1 MSLDQINP
9 MLTLAVYL
17 SSFFLQFLI
26 SMAGDESPPY
36 RPTDNILL
44 DCGSS
49 ISKMSPDGRTWQGDQ
64 GSKFSGTSDVQNS
77 SSSSN
82 AFRQDPSVEQV
93 PYMTA
98 RIFNSSFTYSFPVS
112 SGPKFVRFYFYP
124 TAYSGHNE
132 SEFFFS
138 VTSGV
143 YTLLS
148 NFSASLTVAPMGSGV
163 SSLVKEFSI
172 NVWDNQILNITF
184 SPSPN
189 SWAFVNGIEV
199 VSMPN
204 HLYGQI
210 DLKLV
215 SAVQQ
220 FEMDNYTALETV
232 YRLNVGGNHIPAE
245 ADSGMFRSWSQDDS
259 YIYGGNLGLT
269 PNLDIRIQYTQT
281 TPPYIAPRTVY
292 TTSRTMTKQEEIN
305 KRTNLTWLF
314 HVDSGFYYL
323 VRLHFC
329 ELQLEVTRP
338 GERVFS
344 IFLNNQTA
352 EEEMDVIVRSGGTGY
367 PIYQDYVVYLLS
379 DGSRRKQELWLDLH
393 PNADSK
399 YANVIL
405 NGLEM
410 FKLNNS
416 NGSLAGL
423 NPDPVLNPPPSEQHP
438 NSPVKPNNR
447 APLVLITVIVAAVGG
462 VVALSLLWFLVLRPR
477 MRVKHVGG
485 ISRAK
490 SSWVPFSYTTRSTTT
505 NGSSLPADICRHFSL
520 AQIKDAT
527 CNFNKNF
534 IIGEGGFGNVYKG
547 FIKGGS
553 TTVAVKR
560 LNPSSKQG
568 AREFETE
575 IRMLSKLRHIHLVS
589 LIGYCD
595 EEGEMILV
603 YDYMARGTLRDHLY
617 KTKNPP
623 LPWKQRLQVCI
634 GAARGLHYL
643 HTGAKHTIIHR
654 DVKSTNILLDE
665 KWVAKVSDFGLSRVG
680 PTSMT
685 QTHVSTAVK
694 GSFGYV
700 DPEYFRLRQLTEKS
714 DVYSFG
720 VVLFEVLC
728 ARPAVIPDAPE
739 KQVCLAEW
747 GRRSYRKG
755 ALVRIMDQNL
765 RDEVAPECLKK
776 FGEIADSCVRD
787 KGIERPPMS
796 DVVWALE
803 FALQL
808 QETAE
813 RNSQI
818 NSGDEVYIGRVGIK
832 PDGSQPSPI
841 TVTRGGTSTSDH
853 DDLISVSSSSTT
865 VTSRVSTSQMSVPSY
880 DHVRWVCSEIDNTK
894 GR

>member
-1 MSLDQINP
+1 
-9 MLTLAVYL
+9 
-17 SSFFLQFLI
+17 
-26 SMAGDESPPY
+26 
-36 RPTDNILL
+36 
-44 DCGSS
+44 
-49 ISKMSPDGRTWQGDQ
+49 MSPDGRTWQGDQ
-64 GSKFSGTSDVQNS
+64 GSKFSSISDVQNS
-77 SSSSN
+77 SSSSK
-82 AFRQDPSVEQV
+82 AFRPGPSVDQV

-112 SGPKFVRFYFYP
+112 AGPKFVRFYFYP
-124 TAYSGHNE
+124 TAYSSHNE
-132 SEFFFS
+132 SEFFS

-148 NFSASLTVAPMGSGV
+148 NFSASLTVAAMGSGGT
-163 SSLVKEFSI
+163 SLVKEFSI

-204 HLYGQI
+204 HLYGQFGLELVPSVGQFDI
-210 DLKLV
+210 D
-215 SAVQQ
+215 
-220 FEMDNYTALETV
+220 DYTALETV

-245 ADSGMFRSWSQDDS
+245 EDSGMFRTWSQDDS
-259 YIYGGNLGLT
+259 YIYGENFGLT
-269 PNLDIRIQYTQT
+269 PHRDIPIRYTLR
-281 TPPYIAPRTVY
+281 TPPYIAPPTVY
-292 TTSRTMTKQEEIN
+292 TTSRTMTKQDDIN

-329 ELQLEVTRP
+329 ELQL
-338 GERVFS
+338 S
-344 IFLNNQTA
+344 
-352 EEEMDVIVRSGGTGY
+352 SGGRGY
-367 PIYQDYVVYLLS
+367 PIYQDYVVPLLS
-379 DGSRRKQELWLDLH
+379 NGSRRKQDLWLDLH
-393 PNADSK
+393 PKAEGK
-399 YANVIL
+399 YANAIL

-416 NGSLAGL
+416 DGSLAGL
-423 NPDPVLNPPPSEQHP
+423 NPDPVLNPPPR
-438 NSPVKPNNR
+438 NSTQTPVKPNNR
-447 APLVLITVIVAAVGG
+447 VPLVLITVIVATVGG
-462 VVALSLLWFLVLRPR
+462 VVTLSLIWFLVLRPR
-477 MRVKHVGG
+477 MRVKHLGG

-490 SSWVPFSYTTRSTTT
+490 SSRVPFSYTTRSTAI

-520 AQIKDAT
+520 AEIKAAT
-527 CNFNKNF
+527 FNFNKNL
-534 IIGEGGFGNVYKG
+534 IIGE
-547 FIKGGS
+547 
-553 TTVAVKR
+553 
-560 LNPSSKQG
+560 
-568 AREFETE
+568 E
-575 IRMLSKLRHIHLVS
+575 
-589 LIGYCD
+589 
-595 EEGEMILV
+595 
-603 YDYMARGTLRDHLY
+603 
-617 KTKNPP
+617 
-623 LPWKQRLQVCI
+623 QRLQVCI

-643 HTGAKHTIIHR
+643 HTGAKQTIIHR

-665 KWVAKVSDFGLSRVG
+665 KWLAKVSDFGLSKLG

-685 QTHVSTAVK
+685 QTHVSTVVK

-700 DPEYFRLRQLTEKS
+700 DPEYFRYRQVTEKS

-728 ARPAVIPDAPE
+728 ARPAVIADAPE
-739 KQVCLAEW
+739 KQVIW
-747 GRRSYRKG
+747 
-755 ALVRIMDQNL
+755 
-765 RDEVAPECLKK
+765 
-776 FGEIADSCVRD
+776 EIADSCVRD

-841 TVTRGGTSTSDH
+841 TVTRGGASTSDNNG
-853 DDLISVSSSSTT
+853 LISVSSSSST
-865 VTSRVSTSQMSVPSY
+865 VTSGLSTSRMSVPSF
-880 DHVRWVCSEIDNTK
+880 DHVRWVFSEIDDPK

>member
-36 RPTDNILL
+36 RPTDHILL

-49 ISKMSPDGRTWQGDQ
+49 INTMSPDGRTWQGDQ
-64 GSKFSGTSDVQNS
+64 GSKFSSTSDVQNS
-77 SSSSN
+77 SSSSK
-82 AFRQDPSVEQV
+82 AFQQDPSVDPV

-112 SGPKFVRFYFYP
+112 AGPKFVHFYFYP

-148 NFSASLTVAPMGSGV
+148 NFSASLTVAAMGSV
-163 SSLVKEFSI
+163 VTSLVKEFSI

-189 SWAFVNGIEV
+189 SWAFVN
-199 VSMPN
+199 
-204 HLYGQI
+204 
-210 DLKLV
+210 
-215 SAVQQ
+215 
-220 FEMDNYTALETV
+220 ALETV

-259 YIYGGNLGLT
+259 YIYGANFGFT
-269 PNLDIRIQYTQT
+269 PHRDIPMRYTLR
-281 TPPYIAPRTVY
+281 TPPYIAPPTVY
-292 TTSRTMTKQEEIN
+292 TTSRTMINQEEIN
-305 KRTNLTWLF
+305 KRTNLTWF
-314 HVDSGFYYL
+314 FPVDSGFYYL

-329 ELQLEVTRP
+329 EFQLE
-338 GERVFS
+338 
-344 IFLNNQTA
+344 TA
-352 EEEMDVIVRSGGTGY
+352 EKEMDVIARSGGRGY
-367 PIYQDYVVYLLS
+367 PIYEDYVVSLLS
-379 DGSRRKQELWLDLH
+379 DGSRRKQDLWLDLH
-393 PNADSK
+393 PNAYSR

-416 NGSLAGL
+416 DGSLAGL

-438 NSPVKPNNR
+438 NSPVKPINR
-447 APLVLITVIVAAVGG
+447 VPLVLITVIVAAVGG

-477 MRVKHVGG
+477 MRVKHVGS
-485 ISRAK
+485 ISRSK
-490 SSWVPFSYTTRSTTT
+490 SSWVPFYYTTRSTAT

-520 AQIKDAT
+520 AEIKAAT
-527 CNFNKNF
+527 FNFNKNL

-547 FIKGGS
+547 FFNGGS
-553 TTVAVKR
+553 TTVAIKR
-560 LNPSSKQG
+560 LNPSSRQG
-568 AREFETE
+568 AREFQTE
-575 IRMLSKLRHIHLVS
+575 IKMLSKLRHIHLVS

-643 HTGAKHTIIHR
+643 HTGAKQTIIHR
-654 DVKSTNILLDE
+654 DVKSTNILLDG
-665 KWVAKVSDFGLSRVG
+665 KWLAKVSDLGLSKVG

-739 KQVCLAEW
+739 KQVSLAEW

-755 ALVRIMDQNL
+755 ALDRIMDQNL

-841 TVTRGGTSTSDH
+841 SVTRGAATTSDN
-853 DDLISVSSSSTT
+853 DDLISVSSSSSI
-865 VTSRVSTSQMSVPSY
+865 VTSGVSTSRMSVPSY

>member
-1 MSLDQINP
+1 
-9 MLTLAVYL
+9 MLTLVVYL

-44 DCGSS
+44 DCGSFLNT
-49 ISKMSPDGRTWQGDQ
+49 MSPDGRIWQGDQ
-64 GSKFSGTSDVQNS
+64 GSKFSSISDVQNS
-77 SSSSN
+77 SSSSK
-82 AFRQDPSVEQV
+82 AFRQDPSVDQV

-98 RIFNSSFTYSFPVS
+98 RIFNSSFTYSFLFQLDPS
-112 SGPKFVRFYFYP
+112 
-124 TAYSGHNE
+124 
-132 SEFFFS
+132 
-138 VTSGV
+138 
-143 YTLLS
+143 L
-148 NFSASLTVAPMGSGV
+148 SASTSTQLHTLAIMNPSSSPSHQGV
-163 SSLVKEFSI
+163 HPLKQLQRFSYSCCYGVRRNLLVKEFSI
-172 NVWDNQILNITF
+172 NVWDNQILNIIF

-204 HLYGQI
+204 YLYGQFG
-210 DLKLV
+210 LELV
-215 SAVQQ
+215 SVVQP
-220 FEMDNYTALETV
+220 FDIDNYTALETV

-259 YIYGGNLGLT
+259 YIYGGNFGLT

-314 HVDSGFYYL
+314 QVDSGFYYL

-338 GERVFS
+338 YERKFS
-344 IFLNNQTA
+344 IFFNNQTA
-352 EEEMDVIVRSGGTGY
+352 EEEMDVIASSGGRGY
-367 PIYQDYVVYLLS
+367 PIYQDYVVSLLS
-379 DGSRRKQELWLDLH
+379 DGSRRKQGLWLDLH

-416 NGSLAGL
+416 DGSLAGL

-447 APLVLITVIVAAVGG
+447 VPLVLITVIVATVGG
-462 VVALSLLWFLVLRPR
+462 VVTLSYLVLVLRPR
-477 MRVKHVGG
+477 MRVKHLGG

-490 SSWVPFSYTTRSTTT
+490 SSRVPFSYTTRSTAI
-505 NGSSLPADICRHFSL
+505 NGSSLP
-520 AQIKDAT
+520 IKAAT
-527 CNFNKNF
+527 FNFNKNL

-547 FIKGGS
+547 FFNGGS
-553 TTVAVKR
+553 TTVAIKR
-560 LNPSSKQG
+560 LNPSSMQG
-568 AREFETE
+568 AREFQTE
-575 IRMLSKLRHIHLVS
+575 IKMLSKLRHIHLMS

-617 KTKNPP
+617 KTKNSP

-643 HTGAKHTIIHR
+643 HTGAKQTIIHR

-665 KWVAKVSDFGLSRVG
+665 KWLAKVSDFGLSKLG

-685 QTHVSTAVK
+685 QTHVSTVVK

-700 DPEYFRLRQLTEKS
+700 DPEYFQYRQVTEKS

-728 ARPAVIPDAPE
+728 ARPAVIADAPE
-739 KQVCLAEW
+739 KQV
-747 GRRSYRKG
+747 R
-755 ALVRIMDQNL
+755 ALDRIMDQNL
-765 RDEVAPECLKK
+765 RDEVAPECMKK
-776 FGEIADSCVRD
+776 FGEIVDSCVRD

-832 PDGSQPSPI
+832 PNGSQPSPI
-841 TVTRGGTSTSDH
+841 TVTRGGATTSDNNG
-853 DDLISVSSSSTT
+853 LISVSSSSST
-865 VTSRVSTSQMSVPSY
+865 VTSRLSTSRMSVPSF
-880 DHVRWVCSEIDNTK
+880 DHVRWVFSEIDDPK

>member
-1 MSLDQINP
+1 

-189 SWAFVNGIEV
+189 SWP
-199 VSMPN
+199 SLM
-204 HLYGQI
+204 
-210 DLKLV
+210 
-215 SAVQQ
+215 Q

-269 PNLDIRIQYTQT
+269 PNLDSLIQYTQT

-367 PIYQDYVVYLLS
+367 PIYQDYVVLLLS

-603 YDYMARGTLRDHLY
+603 YDYMARGTLR
-617 KTKNPP
+617 
-623 LPWKQRLQVCI
+623 
-634 GAARGLHYL
+634 
-643 HTGAKHTIIHR
+643 AKHTIIHR

-694 GSFGYV
+694 GSFGV
-700 DPEYFRLRQLTEKS
+700 MRKAGGDPR
-714 DVYSFG
+714 
-720 VVLFEVLC
+720 
-728 ARPAVIPDAPE
+728 APKE
-739 KQVCLAEW
+739 QVSVAEW
-747 GRRSYRKG
+747 GRRSYRNG
-755 ALVRIMDQNL
+755 ALDRIMDQNL

-776 FGEIADSCVRD
+776 FGEIADSCVRNE
-787 KGIERPPMS
+787 GIERPPMS

-813 RNSQI
+813 RNAQI
-818 NSGDEVYIGRVGIK
+818 NSGDEVYMGRVGVK
-832 PDGSQPSPI
+832 PDGSQPSSSA
-841 TVTRGGTSTSDH
+841 VTRGGATTSDN
-853 DDLISVSSSSTT
+853 DDLFSV
-865 VTSRVSTSQMSVPSY
+865 QGQGVPSHLG
-880 DHVRWVCSEIDNTK
+880 DGEISLVRSCSWIPRQRRPGQEK
-894 GR
+894 ASESRRRVE